1 MVPLDR
7 GLTTAASSTSTSGH
21 VVTSENENWLVA
33 PKKDA
38 TRNRQHWESMLS
50 ASTDS
55 GKGGVQVGGS
65 PPYDRRFEDRMRSS
79 AEYKPAKTT
88 EMSFK
93 MLHVGISSMHI
104 REQLTLRRI

>member
-1 MVPLDR
+1 MV
-7 GLTTAASSTSTSGH
+7 
-21 VVTSENENWLVA
+21 
-33 PKKDA
+33 
-38 TRNRQHWESMLS
+38 
-50 ASTDS
+50 
-55 GKGGVQVGGS
+55 
-65 PPYDRRFEDRMRSS
+65 RRFEDRMRSS